1 MKAEAEANAD
11 ADKKERE
18 IADKLNK
25 ADTLAFTQEKMIDEQ
40 KGNLT
45 SDEKSKLEGLVNS
58 LKDCIKS
65 KDVSKI
71 DSIEKEIND
80 TWQNVSQRVY
90 GQQQSQSGPQQTTEQ
105 PHTEQTSSEQPDV
118 QDAEFEEVN

>member
-18 IADKLNK
+18 VADKLNK

-58 LKDCIKS
+58 LKECIKT

-90 GQQQSQSGPQQTTEQ
+90 GQQQPQTEQQQTTEQ
-105 PHTEQTSSEQPDV
+105 PQTEQTTSEQPDV

>member
-18 IADKLNK
+18 VADKLNK

-90 GQQQSQSGPQQTTEQ
+90 GQQQTEQQTTEQ
-105 PHTEQTSSEQPDV
+105 PHTEQTASEQPDV
-118 QDAEFEEVN
+118 QEAEFEEVN